1 MNTKSEIIK
10 HAVALFNKKGFFN
23 VSIKD
28 ITETMGISPGN
39 FTYHFKR
46 KEHLLSAIQEEILN
60 NAIEVMP
67 KNQYVTLFH
76 FEEMFE
82 KFYGI
87 QQRYRFFFLD
97 ILFLMAEYPEIMKA
111 YKLATS
117 RRFEDARNLVDH
129 FIASQRLIPE
139 EVRVDYN
146 IVIRTLWMTSTFWS
160 TGTSIIDQK
169 SIKEVEDSP
178 LQTLWGILLPYLTE
192 KGYNEYLEIIQ
203 YNKTKMDSNL
213 KKI

>member
-10 HAVALFNKKGFFN
+10 HSVTLFNKKGFFN

-46 KEHLLSAIQEEILN
+46 KEHLLEAIQEKVLEN
-60 NAIEVMP
+60 VIEVMP
-67 KNQYVTLFH
+67 NNQFVTLFH
-76 FEEMFE
+76 FEEMFR
-82 KFYGI
+82 KFYRN
-87 QQRYRFFFLD
+87 QRQYRFFFLE
-97 ILFLMAEYPEIMKA
+97 IPYLMAEYPGIMKD
-111 YKLATS
+111 YKIATS
-117 RRFEDARNLVDH
+117 KRFQDARNLINH

-139 EVRVDYN
+139 QDRIDYD

-160 TGTSIIDQK
+160 ARTSIIDQNSTK
-169 SIKEVEDSP
+169 IVEDSP

-192 KGYNEYLEIIQ
+192 KGYGEYLEIIE
-203 YNKTKMDSNL
+203 YNKTKTDNNL